1 MKTKHVSALGLG
13 LPELKK
19 PFKLYVHKRE
29 SRSLRVFIQTLGNI
43 APSIAMIASLLPQ
56 IDLSKYQ
63 PMYSEKDKERA
74 KELLTCIHLP
84 GRSLSRPGYP
94 NHPHYI
100 LTWQTYFILSA
111 NHGYL
116 CFIPERVQASPTQ
129 CPVFTMGNA
138 SWSPRREAPAFW
150 VSWEP

>member
-74 KELLTCIHLP
+74 KEQGFTLDHTSSGWKCHAQGI
-84 GRSLSRPGYP
+84 
-94 NHPHYI
+94 I
-100 LTWQTYFILSA
+100 LT
-111 NHGYL
+111 
-116 CFIPERVQASPTQ
+116 PEALLDTVLQRIHNNKHYGRDASLQWIQKSKTH
-129 CPVFTMGNA
+129 N
-138 SWSPRREAPAFW
+138 EA
-150 VSWEP
+150 